1 MKIEGDNYSR
11 RAEIYWNSKYLR
23 KLIDE
28 GHKRVYDFNEYME
41 YVNYTGTDTTGTNYL
56 TFTTGSNTWC
66 NVA

>member
-28 GHKRVYDFNEYME
+28 GHKRVYDFDEYM
-41 YVNYTGTDTTGTNYL
+41 NYANYSTSTTYTNYL
-56 TFTTGSNTWC
+56 TFTVSTNTWTS
-66 NVA
+66 VV

>member
-28 GHKRVYDFNEYME
+28 GHKRVYDFEEYM
-41 YVNYTGTDTTGTNYL
+41 NYNSTSTTYSNYI
-56 TFTTGSNTWC
+56 TFTVSTNTWC
-66 NVA
+66 SVA